1 MDPLAESVTRSIK
14 NLKEKNDFLLQQ
26 RDHYLDV
33 RQRMLNL
40 RGSKDDE
47 ESGTGLVLGD
57 IIISSQKVYMNLGYE
72 YFIEKDVMEVL
83 EYADEKLGL
92 IEEAIEQFEFKI
104 KDGEK
109 TLKDLQN
116 WGDQDALSHDGEDE
130 LPSME
135 IREELDEDGNV
146 INSSVTPTSAERLK
160 ESLKSSKKKEEP
172 ENGTLD
178 QFEKNLKGKLTKQ
191 EKRPSD
197 DDSQTKETSYNPV
210 DMENAYTFADLVRQM
225 DEQDEADDEG
235 DIAEVEYDF
244 ESFDEKLN
252 STAQEED
259 EEEDEDEND
268 DDDDEGYYSVFPNMA
283 SHNAFMDQIKR
294 LREGKGKEKP
304 IETSFSNT
312 VGKSTG
318 APKKSIL
325 KKKTDAKSERPKKSV
340 GFAST
345 LDIHEVE
352 NLKHENQVSTHMFP
366 RSFMQPLEHG
376 DEGEN
381 VEFDSDLFA
390 QLIGAQGPDEIHD
403 KYKDEVAKQQK
414 PEEAEAEANGRKKRV
429 SRFKKERK
437 ARDDESAQDV
447 RSPNELAT
455 NSVITENVIEREES
469 FDNSASDSGIAMTDT
484 ITENSF
490 DDIIEA
496 PLNEDV
502 AEREV
507 PMSEVKDREHS
518 TTNEVAKELPGLIV
532 ERELDELPDSTEAPS
547 ARLAPLSKEMNS
559 LRRPNISQGAKPSK
573 LQELLDSSEDES
585 DDNKPKAKEQIS
597 DSFPKEI
604 IDKAEK
610 ESVLQRPK
618 VDYNALGEDLDN
630 MARAYALG
638 VYDDDLDDDP
648 GMVLEKVTDFKVYNE
663 QVEKLKNEIE
673 AFKISNPLEQQTEHK
688 TDSDEDGPLMTD
700 ITENDIPEN
709 YCKTSPQD
717 DLALDSERLH
727 ESIAIEYSRLREVI
741 ASRAKPPS
749 RSPDDDE
756 HKQIEPIDED
766 GQPIKQSRF
775 RSQRFKLTK

>member
-57 IIISSQKVYMNLGYE
+57 IIISSRKVYMNLGYE
-72 YFIEKDVMEVL
+72 YFIEKDVTEVL
-83 EYADEKLGL
+83 EYADEKLRL

-109 TLKDLQN
+109 TLKDLQK

-146 INSSVTPTSAERLK
+146 INSSVTPTSAEKLR
-160 ESLKSSKKKEEP
+160 ESLKSSKRKEEP
-172 ENGTLD
+172 ENGTLN
-178 QFEKNLKGKLTKQ
+178 QFEKNLKGKLAKQ
-191 EKRPSD
+191 ERRPSD
-197 DDSQTKETSYNPV
+197 DRQTKATSYNPV

-225 DEQDEADDEG
+225 DEQDEADDDG

-259 EEEDEDEND
+259 EEEDEDDN
-268 DDDDEGYYSVFPNMA
+268 DDDEGHYSVFPSME

-294 LREGKGKEKP
+294 LREEKGKEKP
-304 IETSFSNT
+304 VETSFSNA

-325 KKKTDAKSERPKKSV
+325 KKKTDLKNERPKKTV

-352 NLKHENQVSTHMFP
+352 NLKHENQVNTHMFP
-366 RSFMQPLEHG
+366 RSLMQPLEHD

-403 KYKDEVAKQQK
+403 KYKEEVAKQQE
-414 PEEAEAEANGRKKRV
+414 PEEAGANGRKKRV
-429 SRFKKERK
+429 SRFKMERK
-437 ARDDESAQDV
+437 ARDDEFAQDV
-447 RSPNELAT
+447 KSPNELAT

-469 FDNSASDSGIAMTDT
+469 FDNSATDSGIAMTDT

-490 DDIIEA
+490 DDIIES

-502 AEREV
+502 REREV
-507 PMSEVKDREHS
+507 PMSEVKDHAHS
-518 TTNEVAKELPGLIV
+518 TTNEVAKKLPEVIE
-532 ERELDELPDSTEAPS
+532 ERELNEFPDSTKAPS

-559 LRRPNISQGAKPSK
+559 LRRPNTSQGAKPPK
-573 LQELLDSSEDES
+573 LQELLDSSEDEL
-585 DDNKPKAKEQIS
+585 DDNEPKAKEQIS
-597 DSFPKEI
+597 NSFPKEV

-610 ESVLQRPK
+610 ESVLQQRPK

-663 QVEKLKNEIE
+663 QVGKLKDEIE
-673 AFKISNPLEQQTEHK
+673 AFKISNPLEKQTEHEPE
-688 TDSDEDGPLMTD
+688 SDEDEPLMTD

-709 YCKTSPQD
+709 YCKTNPQD

-727 ESIAIEYSRLREVI
+727 ESIAVEYSRLREVI

-749 RSPDDDE
+749 RSPDNDE

>member
-259 EEEDEDEND
+259 EEEDGDEND

-283 SHNAFMDQIKR
+283 SHNAFMD
-294 LREGKGKEKP
+294 
-304 IETSFSNT
+304 
-312 VGKSTG
+312 
-318 APKKSIL
+318 
-325 KKKTDAKSERPKKSV
+325 
-340 GFAST
+340 
-345 LDIHEVE
+345 
-352 NLKHENQVSTHMFP
+352 
-366 RSFMQPLEHG
+366 
-376 DEGEN
+376 
-381 VEFDSDLFA
+381 
-390 QLIGAQGPDEIHD
+390 
-403 KYKDEVAKQQK
+403 
-414 PEEAEAEANGRKKRV
+414 
-429 SRFKKERK
+429 
-437 ARDDESAQDV
+437 
-447 RSPNELAT
+447 
-455 NSVITENVIEREES
+455 
-469 FDNSASDSGIAMTDT
+469 
-484 ITENSF
+484 
-490 DDIIEA
+490 
-496 PLNEDV
+496 
-502 AEREV
+502 
-507 PMSEVKDREHS
+507 
-518 TTNEVAKELPGLIV
+518 
-532 ERELDELPDSTEAPS
+532 
-547 ARLAPLSKEMNS
+547 
-559 LRRPNISQGAKPSK
+559 
-573 LQELLDSSEDES
+573 
-585 DDNKPKAKEQIS
+585 
-597 DSFPKEI
+597 
-604 IDKAEK
+604 
-610 ESVLQRPK
+610 
-618 VDYNALGEDLDN
+618 
-630 MARAYALG
+630 
-638 VYDDDLDDDP
+638 
-648 GMVLEKVTDFKVYNE
+648 
-663 QVEKLKNEIE
+663 
-673 AFKISNPLEQQTEHK
+673 
-688 TDSDEDGPLMTD
+688 
-700 ITENDIPEN
+700 
-709 YCKTSPQD
+709 
-717 DLALDSERLH
+717 
-727 ESIAIEYSRLREVI
+727 
-741 ASRAKPPS
+741 
-749 RSPDDDE
+749 
-756 HKQIEPIDED
+756 
-766 GQPIKQSRF
+766 
-775 RSQRFKLTK
+775 LTR

>member
-57 IIISSQKVYMNLGYE
+57 IIISSRKVYMNLGYE
-72 YFIEKDVMEVL
+72 YFIEKDVTEVL
-83 EYADEKLGL
+83 EYADEKLRL

-109 TLKDLQN
+109 TLKDLQK

-146 INSSVTPTSAERLK
+146 INSSVTPTSAEKLR
-160 ESLKSSKKKEEP
+160 ESLKSSKRKEEP
-172 ENGTLD
+172 ENGTLN
-178 QFEKNLKGKLTKQ
+178 QFEKNLKGKLAKQ
-191 EKRPSD
+191 ERRPSAR
-197 DDSQTKETSYNPV
+197 QTKATSYNPV

-225 DEQDEADDEG
+225 DEQDEADDDG

-259 EEEDEDEND
+259 EEEDEDDND
-268 DDDDEGYYSVFPNMA
+268 DEEGHYSVFPSME
-283 SHNAFMDQIKR
+283 SHDAFMDQIKR
-294 LREGKGKEKP
+294 LRKEKGKEKP
-304 IETSFSNT
+304 VETSFSNA

-325 KKKTDAKSERPKKSV
+325 KKKTDFKSERPKKSV

-352 NLKHENQVSTHMFP
+352 NLKHENQVNTHMFP
-366 RSFMQPLEHG
+366 RSLMQPMEHD

-403 KYKDEVAKQQK
+403 KYKEEVAKQQE
-414 PEEAEAEANGRKKRV
+414 PEEAGANGRKKRV
-429 SRFKKERK
+429 SRFKMERK
-437 ARDDESAQDV
+437 ARDDEFAQDV
-447 RSPNELAT
+447 KSPNELAT

-469 FDNSASDSGIAMTDT
+469 FNNSATDSGIAMTDT

-490 DDIIEA
+490 DDIIES

-502 AEREV
+502 REREV
-507 PMSEVKDREHS
+507 PMSEVKDHAHS
-518 TTNEVAKELPGLIV
+518 TTNEVAKKLPEVIE
-532 ERELDELPDSTEAPS
+532 ERELNEFPDSTEAPS

-559 LRRPNISQGAKPSK
+559 LRRPNTSQGAKPPK
-573 LQELLDSSEDES
+573 LQELLDSSEDEL
-585 DDNKPKAKEQIS
+585 DDNEPKAKEQIS
-597 DSFPKEI
+597 NSFPKEV

-610 ESVLQRPK
+610 ESVLQQRPK

-673 AFKISNPLEQQTEHK
+673 AFKISNPLEKQTEHEPE
-688 TDSDEDGPLMTD
+688 SDEDEPLMTD

-709 YCKTSPQD
+709 YCKTNPQD

-727 ESIAIEYSRLREVI
+727 ESIAVEYSRLREVI

-749 RSPDDDE
+749 RSRDNDE

>member
-57 IIISSQKVYMNLGYE
+57 IIISSRKVYMNLGYE
-72 YFIEKDVMEVL
+72 YFIEKDVTEVL
-83 EYADEKLGL
+83 EYADEKLRL

-109 TLKDLQN
+109 TLKDLQK

-146 INSSVTPTSAERLK
+146 INSSVTPTSAEKLR
-160 ESLKSSKKKEEP
+160 ESLKSSKRKEEP
-172 ENGTLD
+172 ENGTLN
-178 QFEKNLKGKLTKQ
+178 QFEKNLKGKLAKQ
-191 EKRPSD
+191 ERRPSD
-197 DDSQTKETSYNPV
+197 DRQTKATSYNPV

-225 DEQDEADDEG
+225 DEQDEADDDG

-259 EEEDEDEND
+259 EEEDEDDND
-268 DDDDEGYYSVFPNMA
+268 DGEGHYSVFPSME

-294 LREGKGKEKP
+294 LREEKGKEKP
-304 IETSFSNT
+304 VETSFSNA

-325 KKKTDAKSERPKKSV
+325 KKKTDLKNERPKKTV

-352 NLKHENQVSTHMFP
+352 NLKHENQVNTHMFP
-366 RSFMQPLEHG
+366 RSLMQPLEHD

-403 KYKDEVAKQQK
+403 KYKEEVAKQQE
-414 PEEAEAEANGRKKRV
+414 PEEAGANGRKKRV
-429 SRFKKERK
+429 SRFKMERK
-437 ARDDESAQDV
+437 ARDDEFAQDV
-447 RSPNELAT
+447 KSPNELAT

-469 FDNSASDSGIAMTDT
+469 FDNSATDSGIAMTDT

-490 DDIIEA
+490 DDIIES

-502 AEREV
+502 REREV
-507 PMSEVKDREHS
+507 PMSEVKDHAHS
-518 TTNEVAKELPGLIV
+518 TTNEVAKKLPEVIE
-532 ERELDELPDSTEAPS
+532 ERELNEFPDSTKAPS

-559 LRRPNISQGAKPSK
+559 LRRPNTSQGAKPPK
-573 LQELLDSSEDES
+573 LQELLDSSEDEL
-585 DDNKPKAKEQIS
+585 DDNEPKAKEQIS
-597 DSFPKEI
+597 NSFPKEV

-610 ESVLQRPK
+610 ESVLQQRPK

-663 QVEKLKNEIE
+663 QVEKLKDEIE
-673 AFKISNPLEQQTEHK
+673 AFKISNPLEKQTEHEPE
-688 TDSDEDGPLMTD
+688 SDEDEPLMTD

-709 YCKTSPQD
+709 YCKTNPQD

-727 ESIAIEYSRLREVI
+727 ESIAVEYSRLREVI

-749 RSPDDDE
+749 RSPDNDE

>member
-26 RDHYLDV
+26 RDHYLDI

-57 IIISSQKVYMNLGYE
+57 IIISSPKVYMNLGYE
-72 YFIEKDVMEVL
+72 YFIEKDVTEVL

-92 IEEAIEQFEFKI
+92 IEEAIEQFELKI
-104 KDGEK
+104 DDGEK
-109 TLKDLQN
+109 TLKDLHN
-116 WGDQDALSHDGEDE
+116 WGDQDALSHGEEDE

-160 ESLKSSKKKEEP
+160 ESLKSSNRKEEP
-172 ENGTLD
+172 ENGTLN
-178 QFEKNLKGKLTKQ
+178 QFEKNLKGKLAKQ
-191 EKRPSD
+191 EKRPR
-197 DDSQTKETSYNPV
+197 DDSQTKETNYNPV

-244 ESFDEKLN
+244 ESFDEKLD

-259 EEEDEDEND
+259 EEEDEDDN
-268 DDDDEGYYSVFPNMA
+268 DDDEGHYSVFPNMA

-312 VGKSTG
+312 VVGKSMG

-352 NLKHENQVSTHMFP
+352 NLKHENQVNTHMFP
-366 RSFMQPLEHG
+366 RSLMQPLEHD

-403 KYKDEVAKQQK
+403 KYKDEVAKQQE

-437 ARDDESAQDV
+437 ARGDEFVQDV
-447 RSPNELAT
+447 RSPDELAM

-469 FDNSASDSGIAMTDT
+469 FDSSASNSGIAMTDT

-490 DDIIEA
+490 DDIIQT

-507 PMSEVKDREHS
+507 PMSEVKDREHL
-518 TTNEVAKELPGLIV
+518 TTNEVAMELPGLIV
-532 ERELDELPDSTEAPS
+532 ERELDELPDSTESPS
-547 ARLAPLSKEMNS
+547 ARLALLSKEMNS
-559 LRRPNISQGAKPSK
+559 LRRPNISQGTKPSK

-585 DDNKPKAKEQIS
+585 DDNQPKAEEQIS

-604 IDKAEK
+604 IDEAENEK
-610 ESVLQRPK
+610 VLQRPK

-688 TDSDEDGPLMTD
+688 TDSEEDGPLMTD

-709 YCKTSPQD
+709 YCKTNPQD

-749 RSPDDDE
+749 LGPDDDE

-775 RSQRFKLTK
+775 RSQRFKMTK

>member
-57 IIISSQKVYMNLGYE
+57 IIISSRKVYMNLGYE
-72 YFIEKDVMEVL
+72 YFIEKDVTEVL
-83 EYADEKLGL
+83 EYADEKLRL

-109 TLKDLQN
+109 TLKDLQK

-146 INSSVTPTSAERLK
+146 INSSVTPTSAEKLR
-160 ESLKSSKKKEEP
+160 ESLKSSKRNEEP
-172 ENGTLD
+172 ENGTLN
-178 QFEKNLKGKLTKQ
+178 QFEKNIKGKLAKQ
-191 EKRPSD
+191 ERRPSD
-197 DDSQTKETSYNPV
+197 DRQTKATSYNPV

-225 DEQDEADDEG
+225 DEQDEADDDG

-259 EEEDEDEND
+259 KEEDEDDN
-268 DDDDEGYYSVFPNMA
+268 DDDEGHYSVFPSME

-294 LREGKGKEKP
+294 LREEKGKEKP
-304 IETSFSNT
+304 VETSFSNA

-325 KKKTDAKSERPKKSV
+325 KKKTDLKNERPKKTV

-352 NLKHENQVSTHMFP
+352 NLKHENQVNTHMFP
-366 RSFMQPLEHG
+366 RSLMQPLEHD

-403 KYKDEVAKQQK
+403 KYKEEVAKQQE
-414 PEEAEAEANGRKKRV
+414 PEEAGANGRKKRV
-429 SRFKKERK
+429 SRFKMERK
-437 ARDDESAQDV
+437 ARDDEFAQDV
-447 RSPNELAT
+447 KSPNELAT

-469 FDNSASDSGIAMTDT
+469 FDNSATDSGIAMTDT

-490 DDIIEA
+490 DDIIES

-502 AEREV
+502 REREV
-507 PMSEVKDREHS
+507 PMSEVKDHAYS
-518 TTNEVAKELPGLIV
+518 TTNEVAKKLPEVIE
-532 ERELDELPDSTEAPS
+532 ERELNEFPDSTKAPS

-559 LRRPNISQGAKPSK
+559 LRRPNTSQGAKPPK
-573 LQELLDSSEDES
+573 LQELLDSSEDEL
-585 DDNKPKAKEQIS
+585 DDNEPKAKEQIS
-597 DSFPKEI
+597 NSFPKEV

-610 ESVLQRPK
+610 ESVLQQRPK

-663 QVEKLKNEIE
+663 QVEKLKDEIE
-673 AFKISNPLEQQTEHK
+673 AFKISNPLEKQTEHEPE
-688 TDSDEDGPLMTD
+688 SDEDEPLMTD

-709 YCKTSPQD
+709 YCKTNPQD

-727 ESIAIEYSRLREVI
+727 ESIAVEYSRLREVI

-749 RSPDDDE
+749 RSPDNDE